1 MGMHGRPGAS
11 CRPMRL
17 PFGFFVRAAYLS
29 MMAVEMHLSS
39 VFREF
44 TAQFYQDLMDDVRS
58 EAEMIETVLSPIRD
72 GDERAELRTF
82 IDTITRDDVS
92 DEQLRKLW
100 WSSSADI
107 VFYDGAELRAFLKRV
122 RDRL

>member
-1 MGMHGRPGAS
+1 
-11 CRPMRL
+11 
-17 PFGFFVRAAYLS
+17 
-29 MMAVEMHLSS
+29 MHLSS

-107 VFYDGAELRAFLKRV
+107 VFYDGAEPRALLKRV